1 MQSVPP
7 GPQGS
12 WRAPITFVD
21 AIALG
26 FKKFVDFRGVSRRS
40 EYWYW
45 LLFTV
50 LIGMVTATLDNGIA
64 TAIPDFTALSDVTSI
79 VILLPTIAVTVRRFR
94 DAGYS
99 PWWVLFLQ
107 LVPAFLLAG
116 VFISAMI
123 SATPF
128 LTQYS
133 EAELDA
139 MVTEFVDK
147 GTGPLLVAIENG
159 VFNGALGFALIAL
172 VIMLALGIWQIVILC
187 RPTKTFEQGNKRAL
201 PTAGQPV
208 QAVYPSN
215 SDDGGTTS

>member
-45 LLFTV
+45 VLFTV
-50 LIGMVTATLDNGIA
+50 LIGMVTATLDNGVA
-64 TAIPDFTALSDVTSI
+64 TAIPGFTALNDVTSI
-79 VILLPTIAVTVRRFR
+79 ALFLPTLAVAVRRFR

-99 PWWVLFLQ
+99 PWLLLLQ
-107 LVPAFLLAG
+107 IVPVFVIAG
-116 VFISAMI
+116 VIISAAI

-128 LTQYS
+128 LSQYS
-133 EAELDA
+133 EAELDS

-147 GTGPLLVAIENG
+147 GTGPLLAAIENG
-159 VFNGALGFALIAL
+159 VFDGALGFALIAML
-172 VIMLALGIWQIVILC
+172 ITLALGIWQLVILC
-187 RPTKTFEQGNKRAL
+187 RPTKTFEQGNKRAI
-201 PTAGQPV
+201 PAAGQPV
-208 QAVYPSN
+208 QADYPSN